1 MPFELSFPSD
11 GYTFSLVPV
20 IVVVVTKPIKDRVD
34 VM

>member
-20 IVVVVTKPIKDRVD
+20 IEVMKPIKDRV
-34 VM
+34 M